1 MVRASQSASCV
12 RAFLDSGTS
21 FMRAT
26 FIRNSI
32 RAFATI
38 AIAALGLTGITPA
51 QAVTSWI
58 SGPNL
63 NSIGF
68 VSVGATKTGTGVSL
82 SSQASEF
89 TMTYTSSSASAG
101 KFAQVNFFDISSG
114 LQIILTA
121 TPMAS
126 PTGCEQQ
133 VLAGDSHSCMF
144 KLDGNGS
151 AAIKVTLLGTSVA
164 SSFKY
169 LLLSGPNIAQTEPGL
184 ASFVAPKSTVKA
196 VVSSVKAL
204 AGGASVVRFK
214 LTEGAK
220 ASVGVKV
227 NVSLK
232 GIGDNLSVTTATSD
246 SKGMVWVYVANTAS
260 KKGTSTVTVSVDGTQ
275 AKGSATIK
283 WVSGSLGN

>member
-1 MVRASQSASCV
+1 
-12 RAFLDSGTS
+12 
-21 FMRAT
+21 MRTT

-38 AIAALGLTGITPA
+38 AIVALGLTGLTPA
-51 QAVTSWI
+51 QADSSWI

-89 TMTYTSSSASAG
+89 TLTYTSSSASAG
-101 KFAQVNFFDISSG
+101 KFAQVNFFEISQG
-114 LQIILTA
+114 LQMILSA

-144 KLDGNGS
+144 KLDGAGS
-151 AAIKVTLLGTSVA
+151 AAIKVTLLGTSTS

-169 LLLSGPNIAQTEPGL
+169 LLLSGPNIAQTQPGI
-184 ASFVAPKSTVKA
+184 ATFIAPKSTVKPVFA
-196 VVSSVKAL
+196 SVKAL
-204 AGGASVVRFK
+204 AGGASVLKFK
-214 LTEGAK
+214 LAEGAK
-220 ASVGVKV
+220 ASTGVKV
-227 NVSLK
+227 SIALK
-232 GIGDNLSVTTATSD
+232 GIGDNLSAATATSD
-246 SKGMVWVYVANTAS
+246 SKGFVWVYVANTS
-260 KKGTSTVTVSVDGTQ
+260 GKKGTSTVTVSVIGTA
-275 AKGSATIK
+275 AKALATIK